1 MDLGLQGKTAIVC
14 ASSAGLGLG
23 CALALAEEGVNLV
36 LNGRDADRLAKAE
49 AQVRAVAGN
58 GASVVAIAADVTTE
72 AGRAALLDAAPAPD
86 ILVNNAGGPPPG
98 DFRDWSQDTWMTALN
113 ANLYTPV
120 AMIQLVIDG
129 MIERGF
135 GRVVNITSASVKAPI
150 PHLGLSNAARTGL
163 TLSLIHI

>member
-36 LNGRDADRLAKAE
+36 LNGRDADRLALAE
-49 AQVRAVAGN
+49 AQARAVAGN

-72 AGRAALLDAAPAPD
+72 AGRAALLDAAPTPD

-98 DFRDWSQDTWMTALN
+98 DFTCSRYHGKAVGAELPQASQTSTSTWRCALGKSL
-113 ANLYTPV
+113 A
-120 AMIQLVIDG
+120 LVG
-129 MIERGF
+129 SRRM
-135 GRVVNITSASVKAPI
+135 ASQ
-150 PHLGLSNAARTGL
+150 T
-163 TLSLIHI
+163 